1 MIGAGKN
8 FDLSQTDQALRKTS
22 GSLAMFAAIR
32 RASLGPAHGSPDIFD
47 DLAVPFNDQFQGVTL
62 LKHAV
67 AGFERNPSA
76 RLRGVRLTAL
86 GDAHTVVDHEGVS
99 TVGFD

>member
-8 FDLSQTDQALRKTS
+8 FDLSQSDQALRKTS

-32 RASLGPAHGSPDIFD
+32 RASLGPAHGSPDTFD

-62 LKHAV
+62 VKHAV
-67 AGFERNPSA
+67 AGFKRNPSA
-76 RLRGVRLTAL
+76 SLRGVRLTAL
-86 GDAHTVVDHEGVS
+86 GDAHTVVDYERVD